1 MIYWIWLNTID
12 GLGPVMQRKL
22 LNHFKNPKNI
32 FDADEYEIMK
42 QHAEK
47 LAQQQAEYDAL
58 MKQYEIDKTEQT
70 NQNKYLESELNSYNG
85 SNQDSTYKSTITE
98 DARINAIS
106 KYLRELEMANQ
117 KK

>member
-1 MIYWIWLNTID
+1 MRE
-12 GLGPVMQRKL
+12 QS
-22 LNHFKNPKNI
+22 
-32 FDADEYEIMK
+32 A
-42 QHAEK
+42 K
-47 LAQQQAEYDAL
+47 LAQQQAEYEAL
-58 MKQYEIDKTEQT
+58 MKQYEVDKAEQV

-98 DARINAIS
+98 DARTNAIS

>member
-42 QHAEK
+42 VKNLGIIRAKEIKNTSLEK
-47 LAQQQAEYDAL
+47 STLSDGDDL
-58 MKQYEIDKTEQT
+58 GDLII
-70 NQNKYLESELNSYNG
+70 NKY
-85 SNQDSTYKSTITE
+85 
-98 DARINAIS
+98 A
-106 KYLRELEMANQ
+106 
-117 KK
+117 KKK